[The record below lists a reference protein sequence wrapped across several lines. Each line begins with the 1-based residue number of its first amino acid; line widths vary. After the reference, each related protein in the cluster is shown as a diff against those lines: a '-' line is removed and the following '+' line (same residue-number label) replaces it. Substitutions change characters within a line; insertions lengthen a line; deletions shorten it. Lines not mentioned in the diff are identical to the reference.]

1 MEMIEGLTLERQNE
15 LFKKVKDIL
24 ELEFHKLIK
33 KAEEEG
39 SENVKFTFKPM
50 VNAVYKAKLGTNDI
64 EKFSVGVMTAFVLK
78 EFEYNF
84 LPKHGEK
91 VD

>member
-1 MEMIEGLTLERQNE
+1 METIEGLTLERQNE
-15 LFKKVKDIL
+15 LFKKVKDIIK
-24 ELEFHKLIK
+24 LEFHKLIE
-33 KAEEEG
+33 KAKEED
-39 SENVKFTFKPM
+39 SENAKFSFKPL
-50 VNAVYKAKLGTNDI
+50 VDAVYKAKLGTNDI